1 MSVGYVFLGLLE
13 DRPRYGYDLKR
24 EYDERFARSRPLKF
38 GQVYA
43 TLARLLRD
51 RLVDIEAVEP
61 GAGPERKLYAI
72 TPRGVIDLERWLTEP
87 EPPEPHLQSVLFTK
101 VVLALLSGRSAADV
115 LDTQRGAHLARMREL
130 TETKRSGDLADALVA
145 DYALFH
151 LEADLRWIE
160 MAGARL
166 DRLRD
171 RLGKE
176 TRT

>member
-1 MSVGYVFLGLLE
+1 MSVGHALLGLLE
-13 DRPRYGYDLKR
+13 PRPRYGYDLKR
-24 EYDERFARSRPLKF
+24 EYDERLARTRPLKF

-43 TLARLLRD
+43 TLSRLLRD
-51 RLVDIEAVEP
+51 GLVEIEAVEP
-61 GAGPERKLYAI
+61 GEGPDRKLYAI
-72 TPRGVIDLERWLTEP
+72 TRAGVADLESWLSEP

-101 VVLALLSGRSAADV
+101 VVLSLLSGRRAADV
-115 LDTQRGAHLARMREL
+115 LDAQRAAHLSRMREL
-130 TETKRSGDLADALVA
+130 TSMKRFGDLTDALVA

-166 DRLRD
+166 E

-176 TRT
+176 VGS

>member
-1 MSVGYVFLGLLE
+1 MSVGYVLLGLLE

-51 RLVDIEAVEP
+51 GFVDIDTVES
-61 GAGPERKLYAI
+61 GSGPDRKLYAI
-72 TPRGVIDLERWLTEP
+72 TEAGVTDLERWLAEP
-87 EPPEPHLQSVLFTK
+87 EPPEPYLQSVLFTK
-101 VVLALLSGRSAADV
+101 VVLSLLSGRSAADV
-115 LDTQRGAHLARMREL
+115 LDMQRAAHLSRMREL
-130 TETKRSGDLADALVA
+130 TDLKRSGDLADALVA

-166 DRLRD
+166 NRLRD

-176 TRT
+176 S